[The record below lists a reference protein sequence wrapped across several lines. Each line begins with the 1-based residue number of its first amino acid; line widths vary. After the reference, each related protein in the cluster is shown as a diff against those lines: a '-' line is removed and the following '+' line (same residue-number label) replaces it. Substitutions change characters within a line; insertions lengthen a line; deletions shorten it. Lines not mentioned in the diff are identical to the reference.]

1 MKERGLP
8 VEVFFFELTLT
19 RIMTMFVETI
29 GRL

>member
-8 VEVFFFELTLT
+8 CGGLFFELPFDE
-19 RIMTMFVETI
+19 IMTMFVETI